1 MERRRRF
8 RMLALVL
15 AAVAVS
21 ASCVRRP
28 PEAVRRSS
36 IPPAFVSATGSPSPD
51 GASAA
56 SLALVGEIAFVSD
69 RDGAGTQLYAMD
81 RDGGGVTRLTDD
93 ELTHIHPSWSPDG
106 RDLAFSATTGDVAT
120 GDLDLF
126 VIHSDGEMQRITSG
140 PDRDG
145 APSWAPGGRELA
157 FESSTGGE
165 PSVTIVAADGG
176 RTTRLVAG
184 PSPTYQPDWS
194 PDGRRL
200 AIAQRAP
207 NCTRPD
213 DECVQHIVV
222 VDRDGR
228 HLVQLTDGRVHDGQ
242 PAWSPDGSRIAF
254 TSDRADGNVDV
265 WVMDADG
272 GRPRRLTTSPGID
285 LGPAWSPDGRR
296 IAFTS
301 DRDGDL
307 EVYVM
312 SASGE
317 GQVDISDNA
326 SADLTPTWRDS
337 PSR

>member
-1 MERRRRF
+1 MTRSSRAAVLSLS
-8 RMLALVL
+8 LAL
-15 AAVAVS
+15 VAVS

-28 PEAVRRSS
+28 PEAIRRSS
-36 IPPAFVSATGSPSPD
+36 IPPAFVAASASPSSE
-51 GASAA
+51 ASAPP
-56 SLALVGEIAFVSD
+56 LGIVGDIAFVSD
-69 RDGAGTQLYAMD
+69 RDDAGTQLYAMD
-81 RDGGGVTRLTDD
+81 RDGGHVTRLTED

-106 RDLAFSATTGDVAT
+106 RDLAFSATAGDVAT

-126 VIHSDGEMQRITSG
+126 VLHSDGRMERITSG
-140 PDRDG
+140 PNRDG

-165 PSVTIVAADGG
+165 PSITTVAADGG
-176 RTTRLVAG
+176 RTTRLIAG

-200 AIAQRAP
+200 AIAERAP

-213 DECVQHIVV
+213 DDCVQHIVV

-228 HLVQLTDGRVHDGQ
+228 HPVQLTGGRVHDGQ
-242 PAWSPDGSRIAF
+242 PAWSPDGRRIAF
-254 TSDRADGNVDV
+254 TSDRAEGNVDV

-272 GRPRRLTTSPGID
+272 GHLQRLTASPGID

-307 EVYVM
+307 EIYVM
-312 SASGE
+312 RSSGARE
-317 GQVDISDNA
+317 VDISENSSA
-326 SADLTPTWRDS
+326 ADLTPTWRDA
-337 PSR
+337 PGR